1 MSTFSNSVWRVDL
14 VWALTHV
21 ARILWFMSIQGYG
34 HEGSKSIKL
43 LVGSDM
49 GHNTNLHCWLLI
61 CVPAPIL
68 PHFPVFLTHSHRL
81 RNTEFPQQQNHRA
94 LHKVWSSTEHPS
106 HGPWGCWGLVKTES
120 KPELQ
125 GAPANGSLA
134 VLTSCSASFSSL
146 SWTMQLE
153 VFIVLILFLIGTQ
166 EHIKCIS
173 IRLLWKS

>member
-1 MSTFSNSVWRVDL
+1 MRSIDIKIVRLTSPKESLCNFPLPRILPEPHFPSLPSAFHFHLLQSCSFFKDLLDYRPMGDPCSSQLQEMSTFSNSVWRVDL
-14 VWALTHV
+14 VWALIHV

-61 CVPAPIL
+61 CVPGPIL
-68 PHFPVFLTHSHRL
+68 PHFPVFLTHSHRF

-106 HGPWGCWGLVKTES
+106 HGP
-120 KPELQ
+120 
-125 GAPANGSLA
+125 
-134 VLTSCSASFSSL
+134 
-146 SWTMQLE
+146 
-153 VFIVLILFLIGTQ
+153 
-166 EHIKCIS
+166 
-173 IRLLWKS
+173 